1 MGIAAGTETI
11 TLETRYIGLRINKG
25 SALSI
30 FVDVETGY
38 FDQGVWTGIRRKVIT
53 IEGDAL
59 WYVMGLKA
67 PQLGLDNPNVLT
79 LLDTLV
85 YGVITGQVPI
95 TAHLTVTA
103 TDPGTGEHLNGRVR
117 VHKGAVVYLDTPIHP
132 EGHTIP
138 LLLGA
143 TVSVLSPGYEAWTQV
158 VPVLAG
164 DAPLAASLRLEAGNG

>member
-11 TLETRYIGLRINKG
+11 TLETRYVGLRINKTA
-25 SALSI
+25 SMALL
-30 FVDVETGY
+30 VDVETGY
-38 FDQGVWTGIRRKVIT
+38 YDGPVWTAIRRKVVT

-59 WYVMGLKA
+59 WYVLGLKA
-67 PQLGLDNPNVLT
+67 AQLGLDQPNVLT

-85 YGVITGQVPI
+85 YGVITEQIPV

-103 TDPGTGEHLNGRVR
+103 TDPGTGEHLGGRVR
-117 VHKGAVVYLDTPIHP
+117 VFKGSVVYLDTPLNP

-138 LLLGA
+138 LLMGA
-143 TVSVLSPGYEAWTQV
+143 TVTVLSPGYAPFVQV

-164 DAPLAASLRLEAGNG
+164 DVPMAVSLSLDPGNG